1 MSRNSQGNSERHRE
15 VTAYLLEER
24 VPDQERG
31 AVVLGLVAHAFAY
44 LALVAAQA
52 IWLAFTAV
60 RVWRR
65 REEGF
70 ATAVRTGVH
79 RPTLAGV
86 AAATLT
92 YAILRRIGIAWLG
105 HRAAEHGVRPG
116 SDS

>member
-1 MSRNSQGNSERHRE
+1 M
-15 VTAYLLEER
+15 
-24 VPDQERG
+24 
-31 AVVLGLVAHAFAY
+31 VVGLVAHAFVY
-44 LALVAAQA
+44 LALVATQA
-52 IWLAFTAV
+52 IWLAVTAV

-92 YAILRRIGIAWLG
+92 YAILHKIGIAWLG
-105 HRAAEHGVRPG
+105 HRAAEHSVRPG